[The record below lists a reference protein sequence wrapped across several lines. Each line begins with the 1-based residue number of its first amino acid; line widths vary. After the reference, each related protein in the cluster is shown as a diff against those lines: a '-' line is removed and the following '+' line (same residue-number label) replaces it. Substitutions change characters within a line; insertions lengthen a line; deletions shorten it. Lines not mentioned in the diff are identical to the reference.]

1 MTDCHLQLLRLTLNG
16 RLRAEPIDARMLLV
30 DALRDSFG
38 VRSPKVGCLTGDC
51 GACTVRIDG
60 AVEKSCLR
68 LAVSVG
74 DADIQTIESMDDDG
88 RLSTLQEAFWDAHGF
103 QCGFCLAGMVWCAAD
118 LLAHTTDPTD
128 AEILDAIG
136 GNLCRCTG
144 YAQIVDAVRL
154 AASRLAATT
163 TAAP

>member
-1 MTDCHLQLLRLTLNG
+1 MTGCRLQLLRLSLNG
-16 RLRAEPIDARMLLV
+16 APRAEPIDERMLLV
-30 DALRDSFG
+30 DSLRDSFG

-51 GACTVRIDG
+51 GACTVLIDG

-68 LAVSVG
+68 LAVSAR
-74 DADIQTIESMDDDG
+74 DAEVTTIEGMAQDG

-118 LLAHTTDPTD
+118 LLAHTPDPTD
-128 AEILDAIG
+128 EQILDAIG

-144 YAQIVDAVRL
+144 YAHIVDAVRL
-154 AASRLAATT
+154 AADRLGQTT
-163 TAAP
+163 TETP